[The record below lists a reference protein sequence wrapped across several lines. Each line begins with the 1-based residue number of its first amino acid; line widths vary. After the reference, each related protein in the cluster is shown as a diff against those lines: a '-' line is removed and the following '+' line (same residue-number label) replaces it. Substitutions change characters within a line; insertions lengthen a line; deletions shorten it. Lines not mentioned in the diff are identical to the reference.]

1 MKFVYFE
8 LKFSEL
14 KSVWKLVAKKAGNW
28 AKKELG
34 VDIGPLET
42 ATRIYL
48 AGIM

>member
-1 MKFVYFE
+1 METSGKE
-8 LKFSEL
+8 SR
-14 KSVWKLVAKKAGNW
+14 NW